1 MAEEIQEAV
10 QIIRVAYEGIEIAM
24 KIGSGGL
31 EAAQKAIETLIG
43 MLEYEKTMG
52 KTSMKK
58 LLMKGGDLQV
68 FQYKTS
74 EAKQLKKRL
83 KKYGILYAELPD
95 INEKDGM
102 SEIIFHAEAV
112 PRMNMI
118 AKKLTHG
125 KIGNFDDYV
134 QDGDEK
140 ELDKLLKFL
149 KGQKVGN
156 ALAHTEEGV
165 LANET
170 VENLIHKVGMYATER
185 KQLSVEEV
193 RENFDIGQVAAE
205 DVVKQLEI
213 LGVLDKQDKQGM
225 HKVLVD
231 EFALEERMK
240 GYQKLLERIKAVER
254 SQNTN
259 LVDITIS
266 KTLIVEENDRAVKT
280 RVPGTWGENI
290 RYLWTNKENIMEIHD
305 GKTILTFLD
314 TEKEYKLYDKDN
326 RVAETKRGQN
336 LYDSHYDR
344 VEAEVRERYEKSQRT
359 SKGSRSKAPKQT
371 TKRR

>member
-134 QDGDEK
+134 KDGDEK

-149 KGQKVGN
+149 KGQKAGN
-156 ALAHTEEGV
+156 ALAHTEEEV
-165 LANET
+165 MANEMI
-170 VENLIHKVGMYATER
+170 EGLIQKVGLFASEK

-193 RENFDIGQVAAE
+193 RENFQIGHVEAE
-205 DVVKQLEI
+205 EI
-213 LGVLDKQDKQGM
+213 IEKLRTLGLLDAPDERGQYSVLMDREGFEK
-225 HKVLVD
+225 
-231 EFALEERMK
+231 RIK
-240 GYQKLLERIKAVER
+240 GYQELFGRIQSVAR
-254 SQNTN
+254 GQNTN

-336 LYDSHYDR
+336 LYDSHYDK
-344 VEAEVRERYEKSQRT
+344 VEAEVQERYEKSQRT
-359 SKGSRSKAPKQT
+359 SKGSRGKAPKQT

>member
-134 QDGDEK
+134 KDGDEK
-140 ELDKLLKFL
+140 ELDKLLRFL

-170 VENLIHKVGMYATER
+170 VENLIHKVGMYATE
-185 KQLSVEEV
+185 KNQLSVEDV
-193 RENFDIGQVAAE
+193 RKNFDIGQVVAE
-205 DVVKQLEI
+205 DVIRQLEI

-231 EFALEERMK
+231 RFALEERMK

-290 RYLWTNKENIMEIHD
+290 RYLWTNKENMMEIHD

-314 TEKEYKLYDKDN
+314 TDKEYKLYDKDN

-359 SKGSRSKAPKQT
+359 SKGSRGKAPKQT

>member
-31 EAAQKAIETLIG
+31 DAAQKAIETLIG

-68 FQYKTS
+68 FQYKTD
-74 EAKQLKKRL
+74 EAKKVEKLL
-83 KKYGILYAELPD
+83 KKYGILYSVLPD
-95 INEKDGM
+95 INKKNGM

-125 KIGNFDDYV
+125 KIGSFDDYV
-134 QDGDEK
+134 QDGEEK
-140 ELDKLLKFL
+140 ELDRLLKFL

-165 LANET
+165 LANEM
-170 VENLIHKVGMYATER
+170 VESLIQKVGMFAADK

-193 RENFDIGQVAAE
+193 RENFRIGREEAEEVVAKLE
-205 DVVKQLEI
+205 SLGLLDVADEHGQHT
-213 LGVLDKQDKQGM
+213 VLMDKASFEKRIQ
-225 HKVLVD
+225 
-231 EFALEERMK
+231 
-240 GYQKLLERIKAVER
+240 GYQELFSRIQSVAR
-254 SQNTN
+254 SQNIN

-266 KTLIVEENDRAVKT
+266 NTLVMEENERAVKT
-280 RVPGTWGENI
+280 RVPGTWGENV

-314 TEKEYKLYDKDN
+314 PEKDYKLYDKEN
-326 RVAETKRGQN
+326 RVVETKKGQA
-336 LYDSHYDR
+336 LYDNHYDR
-344 VEAEVRERYEKSQRT
+344 VEAAVRERYEKSQRQT
-359 SKGSRSKAPKQT
+359 KGSRTKTPKQ
-371 TKRR
+371 KRR

>member
-68 FQYKTS
+68 FQYKTE
-74 EAKQLKKRL
+74 EAKKVEKLL
-83 KKYGILYAELPD
+83 KKYGILYSVLPD
-95 INEKDGM
+95 INKNNGM

-134 QDGDEK
+134 KDGDEK

-156 ALAHTEEGV
+156 ALAHTEEEV
-165 LANET
+165 MANEMI
-170 VENLIHKVGMYATER
+170 EGLIQKVGLFASEK

-193 RENFDIGQVAAE
+193 RENFQIGHVEAE
-205 DVVKQLEI
+205 EI
-213 LGVLDKQDKQGM
+213 IEKLRTLGLLDAP
-225 HKVLVD
+225 D
-231 EFALEERMK
+231 ERGQYSVIMDREGFEKRIK
-240 GYQKLLERIKAVER
+240 GYQELFGRIQSVAR

-290 RYLWTNKENIMEIHD
+290 RYLWTNKENMMEIHD

-359 SKGSRSKAPKQT
+359 SKGSRGKAPKQT

>member
-31 EAAQKAIETLIG
+31 EATQKAIETLIG

-68 FQYKTS
+68 FQYKTE
-74 EAKQLKKRL
+74 EAKKVEKLL
-83 KKYGILYAELPD
+83 KKYGILYSVLPD
-95 INEKDGM
+95 INKNNGM

-134 QDGDEK
+134 KDGDEK

-156 ALAHTEEGV
+156 ALAHTEEEV
-165 LANET
+165 MANEMI
-170 VENLIHKVGMYATER
+170 EGLIQKVGLFASEK

-193 RENFDIGQVAAE
+193 RENFQIGHVEAE
-205 DVVKQLEI
+205 EI
-213 LGVLDKQDKQGM
+213 IEKLRTLGLLDAPDERGRYSVLMDREGFEK
-225 HKVLVD
+225 
-231 EFALEERMK
+231 RIK
-240 GYQKLLERIKAVER
+240 GYQELFGRIQSVAR

-290 RYLWTNKENIMEIHD
+290 RYLWTNKENMMEIHD

-336 LYDSHYDR
+336 LYDGHYDR

-359 SKGSRSKAPKQT
+359 SKGSRGKAPKQT